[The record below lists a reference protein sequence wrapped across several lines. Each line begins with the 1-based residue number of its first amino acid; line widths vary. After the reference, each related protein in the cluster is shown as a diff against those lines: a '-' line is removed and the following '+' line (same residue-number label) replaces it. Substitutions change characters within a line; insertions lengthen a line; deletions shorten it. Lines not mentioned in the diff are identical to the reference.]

1 MAGSFSQGLSKRIVD
16 PILAQLRQGITPEKL
31 ALSLAL
37 GAVWGVFPVLGI
49 STFACLFLGAALRL
63 NQPILQLANYT
74 VAFIQVPL
82 AIVFLRLGEQ
92 IWGAPTLPFDY
103 EIMMAAFQASPLG
116 FFQQFGLSMLHA
128 ISAWLLTAPV
138 VLMLLYPTFLWGL
151 RRLARLKVVAQ
162 QAPGEYQT
170 TSSRISS

>member
-1 MAGSFSQGLSKRIVD
+1 MAGSISQRLNKRIVD

-37 GAVWGVFPVLGI
+37 GAVLGVFPVLGI
-49 STFACLFLGAALRL
+49 STFACLFLGVALRL

-92 IWGAPTLPFDY
+92 LWGAPTLPFDY
-103 EIMMAAFQASPLG
+103 EIMMAAFRASPLG

-128 ISAWLLTAPV
+128 ISAWLITAPF
-138 VLMLLYPTFLWGL
+138 VLGFLYPVFLWGL
-151 RRLARLKVVAQ
+151 RQLGRARVSVVKVSPEQ
-162 QAPGEYQT
+162 P
-170 TSSRISS
+170 